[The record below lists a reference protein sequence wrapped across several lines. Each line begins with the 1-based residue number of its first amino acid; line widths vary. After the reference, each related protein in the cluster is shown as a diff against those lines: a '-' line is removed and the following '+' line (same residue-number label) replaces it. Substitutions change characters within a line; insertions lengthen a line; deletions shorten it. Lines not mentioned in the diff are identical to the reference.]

1 MQQQSVDRN
10 ISLLVIELF
19 WAAIAAA
26 AYSFAAAFVIR
37 LGGSNFIVSLIT
49 SATAVVNAVT
59 TIPFAALME
68 RTSKRKP
75 WMIASIYSTRLL
87 NALLV
92 FVPWLP
98 AYRAEAVVIILLVA
112 NVPIALFNAGWL
124 PMFADIIPIHRRARL
139 FSARNVTLGAT
150 MMVATY
156 GFGRLLDYLHTDTD
170 FHNYQIIFVIAII
183 TSMLSSYYVT
193 KLDIPDTVIDTSVQV
208 DRSWRGIWSLL
219 TESQPYRAITV
230 NTLIFNLAAWAAIPF
245 QPIYFVRTLGADDA
259 WLGIWFA
266 ITNGG
271 AILGNLFW
279 PKLMDKYGFRPI
291 LTVAAL
297 CSCLYYF
304 AIGLVPNL
312 TSILVFSLFIGMI
325 NPGIDISH
333 FNLLLQ
339 VCSPQR
345 RALAMGL
352 FVTVMN
358 AGLFVSSLAVAPL
371 IDWLG
376 AHTVVFVLGVL
387 RFVGALLF
395 YVYPIREPST
405 PAPASN
411 GTIPEE

>member
-1 MQQQSVDRN
+1 MQQSAVDRN
-10 ISLLVIELF
+10 IRLLVIELF

-49 SATAVVNAVT
+49 SAAAVVNAVT

-68 RTSKRKP
+68 RTSHRKP
-75 WMIASIYSTRLL
+75 WMFASLFAFRML
-87 NALLV
+87 NALLL

-112 NVPIALFNAGWL
+112 NVPVALFNAGWL
-124 PMFADIIPIHRRARL
+124 PMFADIIPIHHRARL
-139 FSARNVTLGAT
+139 FSLRNVTLGAT
-150 MMVATY
+150 MMVFTY
-156 GFGRLLDYLHTDTD
+156 AFGYLLDYLHTDTSY
-170 FHNYQIIFVIAII
+170 FNYQLLFVIAIV
-183 TSMLSSYYVT
+183 TSMASTYYVMQME
-193 KLDIPDTVIDTSVQV
+193 IPDTEIDTSAAV

-219 TESQPYRAITV
+219 QESQPYRAITI

-279 PKLMDKYGFRPI
+279 PKLMERYGFHRI
-291 LTVAAL
+291 LTIAAL
-297 CSCLYYF
+297 CSCLYFF
-304 AIGLVPNL
+304 AIGFVPNL
-312 TSILVFSLFIGMI
+312 TAILLFSLIIGMI

-333 FNLLLQ
+333 FNILLQ

-358 AGLFVSSLAVAPL
+358 AGLLVSSLAVAPL

-376 AHTVVFVLGVL
+376 AQVVVIVLGVMRL
-387 RFVGALLF
+387 GGALLF
-395 YVYPIREPST
+395 YVYPIRETAAETAST
-405 PAPASN
+405 R
-411 GTIPEE
+411 

>member
-1 MQQQSVDRN
+1 MQHSATVDRN
-10 ISLLVIELF
+10 IRLLVIELF

-49 SATAVVNAVT
+49 SAAAVVNAVT

-75 WMIASIYSTRLL
+75 WMFGSLLATRLL
-87 NALLV
+87 NALLI

-98 AYRAEAVVIILLVA
+98 AYRAEAVVVILLVA
-112 NVPIALFNAGWL
+112 NAPIALFNAGWL

-150 MMVATY
+150 MMVTTY
-156 GFGRLLDYLHTDTD
+156 GFGRLLDYLHADTGYL
-170 FHNYQIIFVIAII
+170 NYQILFVIAMI
-183 TSMLSSYYVT
+183 TSMLSTYYVM
-193 KLDIPDTVIDTSVQV
+193 KLDIPDTVIDHTTAV
-208 DRSWRGIWSLL
+208 DRSWRGILTLL
-219 TESQPYRAITV
+219 SENQPYRAITY

-271 AILGNLFW
+271 TILGNLFW
-279 PKLMDKYGFRPI
+279 PRLMDKYGFRPI

-297 CSCLYYF
+297 LSCLYFF
-304 AIGLVPNL
+304 AIGLIPNL
-312 TSILVFSLFIGMI
+312 TAILFFALLIGMI

-358 AGLFVSSLAVAPL
+358 AGLLISSLAVAPL
-371 IDWLG
+371 IDAIG
-376 AHTVVFVLGVL
+376 AKYVILLLGVL
-387 RFVGALLF
+387 RLCGAALF
-395 YVYPIREPST
+395 YVNPIKESPHDAPS
-405 PAPASN
+405 PS
-411 GTIPEE
+411 